1 MARLHDWQMR
11 FAEFARGRRNE
22 PFAWGSNDCC
32 VFAADC
38 VEAITGEDPAKGLRG
53 YSTALQ
59 AARIV
64 KAHGGMAGFVTA
76 RIGPSIPPLMANVGD
91 LVLVEINGRDT
102 LTVCNGS
109 NVIGPGHSG
118 MVCCGMGL
126 AKAAWRVG

>member
-32 VFAADC
+32 LFAADA
-38 VEAITGEDPAKGLRG
+38 VIAITGEDPAKDLRG

-64 KAHGGMAGFVTA
+64 KAHGGMAQMATTLL
-76 RIGPSIPPLMANVGD
+76 GPQISPLMANVGD
-91 LVLVEINGRDT
+91 VVLVDIEGRDA
-102 LTVCNGS
+102 LGVCNGTS
-109 NVIGPGHSG
+109 VIGPGPDG
-118 MVCCGMGL
+118 MTSCGMGF

>member
-32 VFAADC
+32 LFAADA
-38 VEAITGEDPAKGLRG
+38 VIAITGDDPAKDLRG

-64 KAHGGMAGFVTA
+64 KAHGGMAAFA
-76 RIGPSIPPLMANVGD
+76 SSRLGPQISPLMANVGD
-91 LVLVEINGRDT
+91 VVLVDIDGRDA
-102 LTVCNGS
+102 LGVCNGMS
-109 NVIGPGHSG
+109 ILGPGPSG
-118 MVCCGMGL
+118 LVAHGIGF
-126 AKAAWRVG
+126 AKAAWRIG